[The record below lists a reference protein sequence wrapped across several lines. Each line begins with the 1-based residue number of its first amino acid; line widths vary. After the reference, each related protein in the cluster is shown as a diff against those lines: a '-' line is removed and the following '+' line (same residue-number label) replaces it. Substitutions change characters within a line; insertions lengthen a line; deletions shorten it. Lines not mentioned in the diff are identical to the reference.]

1 MVKCTETR
9 QRSVCRLVEKNRE
22 CEKTVRYTDYQQKKY
37 DVGNVCSGMGQ
48 CNQFQPNGGVEF
60 TVETPVVKYEK
71 VKYDKPYKEWETVTV
86 TEEFEIK
93 MYEMQEHVKV
103 VKVNPRCEVVT
114 VELEYFMSQKTE
126 IQQKTIKEKVT
137 YTVCRSC
144 CGRRGK
150 ESEYWDAGY

>member
-1 MVKCTETR
+1 
-9 QRSVCRLVEKNRE
+9 
-22 CEKTVRYTDYQQKKY
+22 
-37 DVGNVCSGMGQ
+37 MGQ